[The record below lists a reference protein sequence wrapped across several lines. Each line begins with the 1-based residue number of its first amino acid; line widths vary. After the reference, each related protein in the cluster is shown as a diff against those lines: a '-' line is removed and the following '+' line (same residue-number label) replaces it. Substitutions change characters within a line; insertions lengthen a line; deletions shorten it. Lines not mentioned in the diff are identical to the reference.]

1 MGELTRTRTTAQWT
15 ALLGDKA
22 VPCSPIH
29 DIGEAFGDDQ
39 VKARGLAVNQP
50 LALAVVDKFAIKLIS
65 TVASPL
71 RLTATPPVLR
81 RASPA
86 LGEHIEEVLAGLGL
100 NAPQM
105 AALRQAGVV

>member
-1 MGELTRTRTTAQWT
+1 M
-15 ALLGDKA
+15 
-22 VPCSPIH
+22 PCGPIH
-29 DIGEAFGDDQ
+29 DIGQAFVDDQ
-39 VKARGLAVNQP
+39 VKDRGLVVNMP
-50 LALAVVDKFAIKLIS
+50 LALAVVDKLAIKSIA

-81 RASPA
+81 RAPPA

-100 NAPQM
+100 NAPQV